1 MEAKLN
7 FQTKTFAG
15 WSQVIIHQ
23 HTATNGLIKIIS
35 WFLCLDN
42 IRTVGVVV
50 CQAVRVIIYEGT
62 PVLGNKRRWLWW
74 TPSEFPVFV
83 SGSESDVWDPETGTI
98 LTRRLL
104 LIQATQPMC
113 VCGQQ
118 VNDMQTLL
126 DTGINQIFCV
136 ASVSWTKNRLIALTP
151 PEKCLIILLFK
162 IIDHHEEQL
171 SWWASQ
177 CFDETT
183 HAQGLTES
191 LTAPP
196 SQCRLERVVV
206 PETGCKLPDCL
217 SMTRG

>member
-35 WFLCLDN
+35 WFLCLEN
-42 IRTVGVVV
+42 LRFVGVGSYYF
-50 CQAVRVIIYEGT
+50 RGYPT
-62 PVLGNKRRWLWW
+62 RLLLGNKGG
-74 TPSEFPVFV
+74 
-83 SGSESDVWDPETGTI
+83 SGSPPSVRISRLCLW
-98 LTRRLL
+98 LRVRRLGSRDWDD
-104 LIQATQPMC
+104 IDTETVANTSHPTYVC

-183 HAQGLTES
+183 HAQGLTDW